1 MCIRDRNWSLY
12 LSRLTKQY
20 GKPDKMAANDALWM
34 RRSYVVHAYLTV
46 GHLPFT
52 SEEAQTE
59 HIEVLNRNVYE
70 QTKK

>member
-1 MCIRDRNWSLY
+1 
-12 LSRLTKQY
+12 
-20 GKPDKMAANDALWM
+20 MAANDALWM
-34 RRSYVVHAYLTV
+34 RRSYVVYAYLTV